1 MMLKTVM
8 KKNYTI
14 EILEEEADSIRS
26 SYAKSGGIEWVRL
39 VIALKALIEEYT
51 SEKMFDKVAICNKEI
66 DSVLK
71 LVHDNRAVPLSEP
84 QFSESVN
91 TYYDEIN
98 DWAAKSE
105 QCKNEL
111 GINVSYAQYANTIN
125 GLCNYLC
132 LAKQYDIALLKYE
145 EALQILL
152 SKPIPDDDEDYI
164 FNTIV
169 LLLKASNCALEL
181 GDNTLSR
188 NYSVYSLQFLAE
200 NVTKCNLFSKV
211 RWDYVAELC
220 EKLVG

>member
-1 MMLKTVM
+1 ME
-8 KKNYTI
+8 KNYTI
-14 EILEEEADSIRS
+14 EILEEEADAIRS

-39 VIALKALIEEYT
+39 VITLKALIEEYT

-71 LVHDNRAVPLSEP
+71 LVHDNRAVPLSVP

-91 TYYDEIN
+91 TYYDEISE
-98 DWAAKSE
+98 WAAKSE

-111 GINVSYAQYANTIN
+111 GLNVSYAQYANSIN

-152 SKPIPDDDEDYI
+152 SISIPNGDEEYI

-169 LLLKASNCALEL
+169 ILLKASICALEV
-181 GDNTLSR
+181 GNNTLSR
-188 NYSVYSLQFLAE
+188 HYGIYSLQFLTE
-200 NVTKCNLFSKV
+200 NMTKCNSFSKV
-211 RWDYVAELC
+211 RWSYVAELC
-220 EKLVG
+220 EKMICNND